1 MSRIEIHLPDDVMS
15 NLKKLA
21 AAEFR
26 DPRSQAAIIIIN
38 ELKRNELQTT
48 QTDQVEVDRLN
59 NASRNT
65 QNPAPSP
72 EAEADKGE

>member
-1 MSRIEIHLPDDVMS
+1 MSRIEINLPDDVMN

-38 ELKRNELQTT
+38 ELKRYEQQAT
-48 QTDQVEVDRLN
+48 QQDQGEVDRLN
-59 NASRNT
+59 NSSRDT
-65 QNPAPSP
+65 QNDHSKR
-72 EAEADKGE
+72 EHRGDQ

>member
-1 MSRIEIHLPDDVMS
+1 MSRIEINLPDDVMN

-38 ELKRNELQTT
+38 ELKRNELQAT
-48 QTDQVEVDRLN
+48 QQDQGEVDRLN
-59 NASRNT
+59 NFSRDTENHRSKR
-65 QNPAPSP
+65 QHRG
-72 EAEADKGE
+72 DQ

>member
-1 MSRIEIHLPDDVMS
+1 MPRIEIHLPDDAMS

-38 ELKRNELQTT
+38 ELKRNELQAN
-48 QTDQVEVDRLN
+48 QQDHVEVDRLN
-59 NASRNT
+59 NSSRDT
-65 QNPAPSP
+65 QKDHSKR
-72 EAEADKGE
+72 EHRGDQ

>member
-1 MSRIEIHLPDDVMS
+1 MPRIEINLPDNVMN

-38 ELKRNELQTT
+38 ELNRNEPQAT
-48 QTDQVEVDRLN
+48 QQDQGEVDRLN
-59 NASRNT
+59 NSYRDT
-65 QNPAPSP
+65 QNDRSKRQHRG
-72 EAEADKGE
+72 DQ